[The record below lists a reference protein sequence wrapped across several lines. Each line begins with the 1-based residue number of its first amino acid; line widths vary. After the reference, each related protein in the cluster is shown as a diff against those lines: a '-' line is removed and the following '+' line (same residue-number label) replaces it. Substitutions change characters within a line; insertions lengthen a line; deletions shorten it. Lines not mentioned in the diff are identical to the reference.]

1 MTEKEVMQR
10 NIEEFSRLQ
19 GYMLLTEKDS
29 EAYKAM
35 KVRYMELKIIL
46 TFFGINLTEIDRIK
60 E

>member
-19 GYMLLTEKDS
+19 GYMLLAEKDS

-46 TFFGINLTEIDRIK
+46 AFFGINLTEIDRIK